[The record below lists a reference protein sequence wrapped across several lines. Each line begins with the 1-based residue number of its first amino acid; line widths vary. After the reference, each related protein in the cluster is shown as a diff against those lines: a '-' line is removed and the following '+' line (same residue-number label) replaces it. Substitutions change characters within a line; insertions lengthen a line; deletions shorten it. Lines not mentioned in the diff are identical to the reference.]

1 MPAAPEPFEARTFKF
16 GCAIVRLY
24 LDISKSSRVPPY
36 LARQILASGTSIGAN
51 IEESRACQSR
61 RDTAAKFS
69 IALKEA
75 RETLY
80 WLRLLAANDLL
91 AHEQASSL
99 MREANELI
107 AILTVTRRRLAAP
120 LEPGTSRTER
130 PPGG

>member
-1 MPAAPEPFEARTFKF
+1 
-16 GCAIVRLY
+16 
-24 LDISKSSRVPPY
+24 VPPY

-91 AHEQASSL
+91 ASETASPL

-107 AILTVTRRRLAAP
+107 SILTVTRRRLATP
-120 LEPGTSRTER
+120 LDAGTSRTER
-130 PPGG
+130 PRDG

>member
-1 MPAAPEPFEARTFKF
+1 M
-16 GCAIVRLY
+16 
-24 LDISKSSRVPPY
+24 SKSQVPPY

-51 IEESRACQSR
+51 VEESRACQSR

-69 IALKEA
+69 IALKET

-91 AHEQASSL
+91 PQDAVSPL
-99 MREANELI
+99 VREANELI

-120 LEPGTSRTER
+120 LESSTKRTHQ
-130 PPGG
+130 